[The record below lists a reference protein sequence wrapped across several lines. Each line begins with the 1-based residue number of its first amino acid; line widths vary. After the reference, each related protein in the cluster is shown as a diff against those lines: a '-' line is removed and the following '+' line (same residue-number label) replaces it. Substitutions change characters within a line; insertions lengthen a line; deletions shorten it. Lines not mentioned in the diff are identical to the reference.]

1 MGKGRPDLTSLRQ
14 QIQVRKNE
22 GKNTSLEEKILKME
36 DLDLSIANITASE
49 EINKKLR
56 ESVFDFIN
64 YTATSKLWYG
74 EHFQKVFEILGNG
87 ENANQYTSYY
97 NEYLKLVGVNPK
109 TARRY
114 RKRYQYYRDLK
125 NENLKS
131 LIAIISDEDVEYLDK
146 NPEFLN
152 RLAIENKKISKEE
165 FKNLKKLEYKEN
177 LIETNDMVI
186 LPTFNVED
194 FSLKL
199 EEVQNKVKGIKVTEK
214 NGSKINEL
222 QKYLMKIEKVLQE
235 I

>member
-1 MGKGRPDLTSLRQ
+1 M
-14 QIQVRKNE
+14 
-22 GKNTSLEEKILKME
+22 
-36 DLDLSIANITASE
+36 
-49 EINKKLR
+49 
-56 ESVFDFIN
+56 
-64 YTATSKLWYG
+64 
-74 EHFQKVFEILGNG
+74 
-87 ENANQYTSYY
+87 
-97 NEYLKLVGVNPK
+97 
-109 TARRY
+109 
-114 RKRYQYYRDLK
+114 
-125 NENLKS
+125 
-131 LIAIISDEDVEYLDK
+131 DK

-186 LPTFNVED
+186 LPAFNVED